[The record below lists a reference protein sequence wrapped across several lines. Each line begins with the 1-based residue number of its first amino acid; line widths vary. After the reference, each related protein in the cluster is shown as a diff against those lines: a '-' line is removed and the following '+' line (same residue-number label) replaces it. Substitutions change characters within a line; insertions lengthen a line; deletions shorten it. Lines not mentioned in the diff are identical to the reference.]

1 VFPEPRDPRTLVCR
15 WVTRIGEPEF
25 AYGLDAGPTIPRYLR
40 TNRKKRSRRFA
51 LLTRFEQGLHC
62 PPRMLRALSLRSAPL
77 QPGPRAEDEL
87 LPLARAAIDGDE
99 LALRTLL
106 TTVGPSILRVVRR
119 VIGGSH
125 PDVEDVAQECAVEFV
140 NALRRF
146 RGESSI
152 RHFAARVA
160 LRTAMNARRRQ
171 RAAKRN
177 HGILDTMDADETA
190 GDDAPP
196 DALAASR
203 ASVQLARELCDAL
216 PPAQAEALALHCVLG
231 YTMSE
236 VASICGAPLE
246 TVRSRLRTAKAALV
260 ANALADPRLRY
271 LVEEMA

>member
-1 VFPEPRDPRTLVCR
+1 
-15 WVTRIGEPEF
+15 
-25 AYGLDAGPTIPRYLR
+25 
-40 TNRKKRSRRFA
+40 
-51 LLTRFEQGLHC
+51 
-62 PPRMLRALSLRSAPL
+62 MLRALPLRSAPPS
-77 QPGPRAEDEL
+77 PGPKAEDEL
-87 LPLARAAIDGDE
+87 LPLAHAAIDGDGV
-99 LALRTLL
+99 ALRTLL
-106 TTVGPSILRVVRR
+106 TTLSPNILRVVRR

-140 NALRRF
+140 SALQRF

-160 LRTAMNARRRQ
+160 LRSAMNARRRQ

-177 HGILDTMDADETA
+177 HGTPDLTDTDETESD
-190 GDDAPP
+190 GAPP

-216 PPAQAEALALHCVLG
+216 PAPQAEALALHCVLG

-236 VASICGAPLE
+236 VAAICGAPLE
-246 TVRSRLRTAKAALV
+246 TVRSRLRSAKAALV
-260 ANALADPRLRY
+260 AHALADPRLRY

>member
-1 VFPEPRDPRTLVCR
+1 
-15 WVTRIGEPEF
+15 
-25 AYGLDAGPTIPRYLR
+25 
-40 TNRKKRSRRFA
+40 
-51 LLTRFEQGLHC
+51 
-62 PPRMLRALSLRSAPL
+62 MLRALPTSSAPPS
-77 QPGPRAEDEL
+77 PGPRAEDEL
-87 LPLARAAIDGDE
+87 LPLAHAAVDGDVA
-99 LALRTLL
+99 ALRTLL
-106 TTVGPSILRVVRR
+106 TTVTPNILRVVRR

-177 HGILDTMDADETA
+177 HGLADELEADEAA
-190 GDDAPP
+190 GDGAAP
-196 DALAASR
+196 DALVASR
-203 ASVQLARELCDAL
+203 VGARLARELCDAL
-216 PPAQAEALALHCVLG
+216 PAPQAEALALHCVLG
-231 YTMSE
+231 YTMAE

-260 ANALADPRLRY
+260 AHALADPRLRD
-271 LVEEMA
+271 LVEETG

>member
-1 VFPEPRDPRTLVCR
+1 
-15 WVTRIGEPEF
+15 
-25 AYGLDAGPTIPRYLR
+25 
-40 TNRKKRSRRFA
+40 
-51 LLTRFEQGLHC
+51 
-62 PPRMLRALSLRSAPL
+62 MLRALSLRSAPA

-87 LPLARAAIDGDE
+87 LPLAQAAIDGDVV
-99 LALRTLL
+99 ALRTLL
-106 TTVGPSILRVVRR
+106 TTLGPNILRVVRR

-140 NALRRF
+140 SALRRF
-146 RGESSI
+146 RGESSM

-160 LRTAMNARRRQ
+160 LRCAMNARRRQ

-177 HGILDTMDADETA
+177 GGAPDLTDADETA
-190 GDDAPP
+190 SGDAPP

-203 ASVQLARELCDAL
+203 ASVQLARELCDSL
-216 PPAQAEALALHCVLG
+216 PAAQAEALALHCVLG

-236 VASICGAPLE
+236 VASICDAPLE

-260 ANALADPRLRY
+260 ARALADPRLRD

>member
-1 VFPEPRDPRTLVCR
+1 
-15 WVTRIGEPEF
+15 
-25 AYGLDAGPTIPRYLR
+25 
-40 TNRKKRSRRFA
+40 
-51 LLTRFEQGLHC
+51 
-62 PPRMLRALSLRSAPL
+62 MLRALPLRSALP

-87 LPLARAAIDGDE
+87 LPLAHAAMAGDTI
-99 LALRTLL
+99 ALRTLL
-106 TTVGPSILRVVRR
+106 TTVAPNILRVVRR

-140 NALRRF
+140 SALRRF

-177 HGILDTMDADETA
+177 HGTPDVTDTDETA
-190 GDDAPP
+190 SDDAPP
-196 DALAASR
+196 DVLVASR
-203 ASVQLARELCDAL
+203 ASVQLARELCDSL

-231 YTMSE
+231 HTMSE
-236 VASICGAPLE
+236 VAAICDAPLE
-246 TVRSRLRTAKAALV
+246 TVRSRLRSAKAALL
-260 ANALADPRLRY
+260 ARALADPRLRY

>member
-1 VFPEPRDPRTLVCR
+1 
-15 WVTRIGEPEF
+15 
-25 AYGLDAGPTIPRYLR
+25 
-40 TNRKKRSRRFA
+40 
-51 LLTRFEQGLHC
+51 
-62 PPRMLRALSLRSAPL
+62 M
-77 QPGPRAEDEL
+77 
-87 LPLARAAIDGDE
+87 PLARAATDGDVG
-99 LALRTLL
+99 ALKTLL
-106 TTVGPSILRVVRR
+106 TSVTPSILRVVRR

-140 NALRRF
+140 SALRRF

-177 HGILDTMDADETA
+177 HGLSTELEADEAA
-190 GDDAPP
+190 GEGAAP
-196 DALAASR
+196 DALVASR

-260 ANALADPRLRY
+260 ANALADPRLRD

>member
-1 VFPEPRDPRTLVCR
+1 
-15 WVTRIGEPEF
+15 
-25 AYGLDAGPTIPRYLR
+25 
-40 TNRKKRSRRFA
+40 
-51 LLTRFEQGLHC
+51 
-62 PPRMLRALSLRSAPL
+62 MLRALPLRSAPV

-87 LPLARAAIDGDE
+87 LPLARAAIAGDNV
-99 LALRTLL
+99 ALRTLL
-106 TTVGPSILRVVRR
+106 TTLAPNFLRVVRR

-140 NALRRF
+140 SALRRF

-160 LRTAMNARRRQ
+160 LRSAMNARRRQ

-177 HGILDTMDADETA
+177 HGTPSDVMEADETA
-190 GDDAPP
+190 GDSVPP
-196 DALAASR
+196 DAHAASR

-216 PPAQAEALALHCVLG
+216 PPPQAEALALHCVLG

-236 VASICGAPLE
+236 VAAICGAPLE

-260 ANALADPRLRY
+260 ESALADPRLRD